1 MPSTLHHCQHKF
13 SHSISNYRSNV
24 YTRAEIARKC
34 MRCIMCRQC
43 CRYSRNNLGFGP
55 LLAFDCDF
63 AVESS
68 RLRFYCNLWLHVRLF
83 FSTKSRICLCK
94 ITDLRITDYAER
106 CDQTRCGE
114 RKGAIIGIIIGNFKV
129 QLARS
134 AD

>member
-24 YTRAEIARKC
+24 CTRTEIARKC
-34 MRCIMCRQC
+34 TRCIMHRQC

-83 FSTKSRICLCK
+83 FFHEIANLSLQNPGFTNYRLC
-94 ITDLRITDYAER
+94 
-106 CDQTRCGE
+106 
-114 RKGAIIGIIIGNFKV
+114 GAM
-129 QLARS
+129 RS
-134 AD
+134 NALWGKEGRNNWYNNWKFQNAVGS